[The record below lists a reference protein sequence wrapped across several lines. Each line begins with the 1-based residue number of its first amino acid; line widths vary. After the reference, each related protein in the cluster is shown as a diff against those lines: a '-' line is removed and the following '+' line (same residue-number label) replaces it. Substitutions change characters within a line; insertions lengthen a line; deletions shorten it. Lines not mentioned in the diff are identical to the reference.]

1 MQKQSLLNTCI
12 NNVDMNKTIVVIS
25 SDHGEEFND
34 NRKNFWGHNGNF
46 TKYQAQIPLIV
57 KWPGKDSVD
66 IEYRTSALDVVPTI
80 LTRVLGCK
88 NPVSDYSVGKDLL
101 VPDKERSFVYVSNY
115 SKDAFVEKNRIVLI
129 NELGILSC
137 LDPSYNPSQDASI
150 PGYLKQVLDE
160 TSRYLKKK

>member
-1 MQKQSLLNTCI
+1 M
-12 NNVDMNKTIVVIS
+12 
-25 SDHGEEFND
+25 
-34 NRKNFWGHNGNF
+34 
-46 TKYQAQIPLIV
+46 
-57 KWPGKDSVD
+57 
-66 IEYRTSALDVVPTI
+66 VPTI

-160 TSRYLKKK
+160 TSSNSIYKYVIN